1 MTVNLGDHSS
11 VRRRLTILRAAN
23 PPEAGKPMT
32 TALRLTCTTFAF
44 AILVL
49 AFASREAHAQAM
61 PNPYGPINLEVA
73 RKVADAAIAEG
84 RKNGWNVAA
93 AVVDSA
99 GDLVFFERMDNTQ
112 SASMVIAQE
121 KARTAARFKRP
132 SKSLEDALAGGRQ
145 AILGIPG
152 ATPVEGGIPLV
163 VDGKIVG
170 AVGVSGATSPQDAQC
185 SQAGVDSLG
194 KQPGAPVA
202 KPPTPAPPKK

>member
-1 MTVNLGDHSS
+1 MKTSLRV
-11 VRRRLTILRAAN
+11 TIV
-23 PPEAGKPMT
+23 
-32 TALRLTCTTFAF
+32 F
-44 AILVL
+44 AILFVT
-49 AFASREAHAQAM
+49 FAARNAHAQAM
-61 PNPYGPINLEVA
+61 PNPYGQITLEVA

-84 RKNGWNVAA
+84 KKNGWNVAA

-112 SASMVIAQE
+112 SASMIIAQE

-132 SKSLEDALAGGRQ
+132 SKALEDALATRP

-163 VDGKIVG
+163 IDGKIVG
-170 AVGVSGATSPQDAQC
+170 AVGVSGAKSSEDAQC

-194 KQPGAPVA
+194 KQPAPPVA

>member
-1 MTVNLGDHSS
+1 MKTSLRV
-11 VRRRLTILRAAN
+11 TIL
-23 PPEAGKPMT
+23 
-32 TALRLTCTTFAF
+32 F
-44 AILVL
+44 AILFV
-49 AFASREAHAQAM
+49 AFAARNAHAQAM
-61 PNPYGPINLEVA
+61 PNPYGQISLEVA

-112 SASMVIAQE
+112 SASMIIAQE

-163 VDGKIVG
+163 IDGKIVG
-170 AVGVSGATSPQDAQC
+170 AVGVSGAKSSEDAQC

-194 KQPGAPVA
+194 GKPPAPPAA
-202 KPPTPAPPKK
+202 KPPAPTPPKK

>member
-1 MTVNLGDHSS
+1 MKTSLRV
-11 VRRRLTILRAAN
+11 TIV
-23 PPEAGKPMT
+23 
-32 TALRLTCTTFAF
+32 F

-49 AFASREAHAQAM
+49 TFASRSAHAQAM

-84 RKNGWNVAA
+84 KKNGWNIAA

-112 SASMVIAQE
+112 SASMIISQE

-163 VDGKIVG
+163 IDGKIVG
-170 AVGVSGATSPQDAQC
+170 AVGVSGAKSSEDAQC

-194 KQPGAPVA
+194 KQPGAPAA

>member
-1 MTVNLGDHSS
+1 MKTS
-11 VRRRLTILRAAN
+11 LRVIVV
-23 PPEAGKPMT
+23 
-32 TALRLTCTTFAF
+32 F
-44 AILVL
+44 AILFVI
-49 AFASREAHAQAM
+49 FAARNAHAQAM
-61 PNPYGPINLEVA
+61 PNPYGQISLEVA

-84 RKNGWNVAA
+84 RKNGWNIAA
-93 AVVDSA
+93 AVVDPA

-163 VDGKIVG
+163 IDGKIVG
-170 AVGVSGATSPQDAQC
+170 AVGVSGAKSSEDAQC

-194 KQPGAPVA
+194 KQPGMPAA

>member
-1 MTVNLGDHSS
+1 MKTSLRMTV
-11 VRRRLTILRAAN
+11 V
-23 PPEAGKPMT
+23 
-32 TALRLTCTTFAF
+32 F

-49 AFASREAHAQAM
+49 SLASRSAHAQAM
-61 PNPYGPINLEVA
+61 PNPYGQISLEVA

-84 RKNGWNVAA
+84 RKNGWNIAA

-112 SASMVIAQE
+112 SASMIIAQE

-132 SKSLEDALAGGRQ
+132 SKSLEDALATRP

-163 VDGKIVG
+163 IDGKIVG
-170 AVGVSGATSPQDAQC
+170 AVGVSGAKSSEDAQC
-185 SQAGVDSLG
+185 SQAGIDSLG
-194 KQPGAPVA
+194 GKPATPPAA
-202 KPPTPAPPKK
+202 KPPAPAPPKK

>member
-1 MTVNLGDHSS
+1 MKTSLRVTV
-11 VRRRLTILRAAN
+11 V
-23 PPEAGKPMT
+23 
-32 TALRLTCTTFAF
+32 F

-49 AFASREAHAQAM
+49 SFASRSAHAQAM
-61 PNPYGPINLEVA
+61 PNPYGPISLEVA

-112 SASMVIAQE
+112 SASMIIAQE

-163 VDGKIVG
+163 IDGKIVG
-170 AVGVSGATSPQDAQC
+170 AIGVSGAKSSEDAQIGR
-185 SQAGVDSLG
+185 AHV
-194 KQPGAPVA
+194 
-202 KPPTPAPPKK
+202 